1 MIKRKSYALLY
12 KYITKE
18 YLMNFLLSFIFF
30 FFIFFINQILLL
42 AQKILIRSVSLN
54 VVFELV
60 FLSIPKFLLYTIP
73 FSCLAAASMLIGA
86 LSSQNEIMA
95 MRFSGINIKN
105 IILPIIV
112 ISIIFS
118 SITLFISDYIIPL
131 TSISYKTQYKK
142 ILKNLPTLEIDSYS
156 INQIN
161 NFVLSNG
168 LVDGN
173 EISDILII
181 NSERN
186 NEEVLTSKKGNL
198 ELFDL
203 DNFIYKL
210 DLIDPQFLS
219 NKKSDSSSFNYADAK
234 KTTLYLNFSNQIPS
248 IQSTTPSQLSIKTLS
263 QLIKER
269 QFDLE
274 EKENNLFLTVSKL
287 NSKKARLD
295 FDLLI
300 GNYSDDVNEYLE
312 LNKQINQLNEMK
324 IIDFYLQSYKSELYK
339 KIALSLA
346 CICLVFIAFPI
357 SFTRIKYGRL
367 VGFALS
373 ILVAVFYWFLLFYGQ
388 LLSVRFAFSPLFFI
402 FFPDALFFLIGIL
415 LLWRLNKS

>member
-1 MIKRKSYALLY
+1 MIKRKSYTILY

-42 AQKILIRSVSLN
+42 AQKILIRNVSIN

-60 FLSIPKFLLYTIP
+60 FLTIPKFLLYTIP

-118 SITLFISDYIIPL
+118 GITLFISDYLIPL
-131 TSISYKTQYKK
+131 SSISYKVEYKK
-142 ILKNLPTLEIDSYS
+142 ILKNLPTLEIDSFS

-161 NFVLSNG
+161 NFILSNG
-168 LVDGN
+168 LVDN
-173 EISDILII
+173 NVISDIIII
-181 NSERN
+181 NSEN
-186 NEEVLTSKKGNL
+186 NNDQVLTSKKGSL

-203 DNFIYKL
+203 NNYIYKL
-210 DLIDPQFLS
+210 DLFEPQFLS
-219 NKKSDSSSFNYADAK
+219 NKRSDATSFNFADAE
-234 KTTLYLNFSNQIPS
+234 KTTIYLNFSNQIPS
-248 IQSTTPSQLSIKTLS
+248 VQSTTPSQLSIRTLLD
-263 QLIKER
+263 LIKER
-269 QFDLE
+269 KIELKD
-274 EKENNLFLTVSKL
+274 KEDSLFNSISKL
-287 NSKKARLD
+287 NSKKARMDNEFLNGSFSGD
-295 FDLLI
+295 I
-300 GNYSDDVNEYLE
+300 SEYLE
-312 LNKQINQLNEMK
+312 LNQQIKQLNKIK
-324 IIDFYLQSYKSELYK
+324 IIDFYLQSYKSEFFK

-373 ILVAVFYWFLLFYGQ
+373 ILVAVFYWFMLFYAQ
-388 LLSVRFAFSPLFFI
+388 LISVRYAFNPIFFI
-402 FFPDALFFLIGIL
+402 FFPDLLFLLLGIL
-415 LLWRLNKS
+415 LLWRLNKN

>member
-1 MIKRKSYALLY
+1 MIKRKSYAILY

-42 AQKILIRSVSLN
+42 AQKILVRNVSIN

-60 FLSIPKFLLYTIP
+60 FLTIPRFLLYTIP
-73 FSCLAAASMLIGA
+73 FSCLSAASMLIGA

-112 ISIIFS
+112 ISLMFS
-118 SITLFISDYIIPL
+118 GVTLFISDYVIPL
-131 TSISYKTQYKK
+131 SSISYKSEYKK
-142 ILKNLPTLEIDSYS
+142 ILRNLPTLEIDSYS

-168 LVDGN
+168 LVKDN
-173 EISDILII
+173 VISDILII
-181 NSERN
+181 NSENN
-186 NEEVLTSKKGNL
+186 NEEVLTSTKGNL

-203 DNFIYKL
+203 DKYIYKL
-210 DLIDPQFLS
+210 DLNEPQFLS
-219 NKKSDSSSFNYADAK
+219 NKKSDSSSFNFADAE
-234 KTTLYLNFSNQIPS
+234 KTTIFLNFSNQIPS
-248 IQSTTPSQLSIKTLS
+248 VQSTTPSQLSIRTLLD
-263 QLIKER
+263 LIKDRKIE
-269 QFDLE
+269 LE
-274 EKENNLFLTVSKL
+274 YRENNLFNSISKL
-287 NSKKARLD
+287 SSKKARIDYEFLNG
-295 FDLLI
+295 I
-300 GNYSDDVNEYLE
+300 YSGEISEYLE
-312 LNKQINQLNEMK
+312 LNEQIKQLNEMK
-324 IIDFYLQSYKSELYK
+324 IIDFYLQIYKSELFK

-373 ILVAVFYWFLLFYGQ
+373 ILVAVVYWFLLFYAQ
-388 LLSVRFAFSPLFFI
+388 LMSVRFAFSPFFLI
-402 FFPDALFFLIGIL
+402 FFPDILFFGLGIL
-415 LLWRLNKS
+415 LLWRLNKN